1 MDSEDW
7 VVSLLP
13 VDVGVISAEGVD
25 GFEAELDSAVP
36 VTLERADNPE
46 LKLELEAPT
55 TLAQSALA
63 AGRTC
68 SLLMSVT
75 HWGLRG

>member
-1 MDSEDW
+1 LEDW
-7 VVSLLP
+7 VVSLLS

-25 GFEAELDSAVP
+25 GFVVELDSAVP
-36 VTLERADNPE
+36 VALERADNPE
-46 LKLELEAPT
+46 LKLGLEVPT

-68 SLLMSVT
+68 SLQMSVT
-75 HWGLRG
+75 HWELSG